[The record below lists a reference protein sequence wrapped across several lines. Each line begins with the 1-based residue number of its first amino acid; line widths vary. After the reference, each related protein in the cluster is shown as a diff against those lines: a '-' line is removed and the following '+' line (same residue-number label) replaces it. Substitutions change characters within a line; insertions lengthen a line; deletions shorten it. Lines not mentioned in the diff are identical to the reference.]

1 MTGRKT
7 LPAKILQ
14 KTENLEKYSLIH
26 NKITF

>member
-14 KTENLEKYSLIH
+14 KTEILEKYFLIH